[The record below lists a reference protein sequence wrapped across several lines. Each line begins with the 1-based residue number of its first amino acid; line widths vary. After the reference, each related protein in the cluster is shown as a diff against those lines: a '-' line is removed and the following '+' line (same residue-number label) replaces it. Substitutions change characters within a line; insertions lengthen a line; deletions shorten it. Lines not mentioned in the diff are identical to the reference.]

1 MSKIKHDQGQEVSEI
16 GESVQSKNTNKN
28 IDPKIKTEK
37 VEIDLEKIDHLF
49 PILIDLEK
57 NSKDISEIRNLIS
70 SQLKKIIQRHSV
82 TKEYLVLFL
91 YDTERPISQ
100 GMADKIYDAIP
111 EGNGKPI
118 LLIIHSSGGRIEPA
132 YLISKA
138 CKEHSPKFIVSIPR
152 KAKSAATLIS
162 FGGDEIHMGSMSELG
177 PIDPQFGGLPALG
190 LNSALDSI
198 AKVVTKHPDSSIMF
212 SSFLQAKLDLRIL
225 GYFERVSESAKQ
237 YAIRLLK
244 DKETPKSTEE
254 IANTFVYDYKD
265 HSFVV
270 DKDEA
275 KLFLGE
281 NIKVNSEEY
290 KFSNDVH
297 KFLNRLNL
305 WAGYLNFKVTG
316 VVGSFEDLVFNKK
329 DEE

>member
-1 MSKIKHDQGQEVSEI
+1 MISNTEPVVSTKKEEPEI
-16 GESVQSKNTNKN
+16 NLDNEGE
-28 IDPKIKTEK
+28 
-37 VEIDLEKIDHLF
+37 LLRM
-49 PILIDLEK
+49 LIDL
-57 NSKDISEIRNLIS
+57 SKRNKDVSDVDNFIKKH
-70 SQLKKIIQRHSV
+70 LKKILDRHSITDQYHV
-82 TKEYLVLFL
+82 IFL
-91 YDTERPISQ
+91 YDSERSIAQ
-100 GMADKIYDAIP
+100 EMADKLYDTIP
-111 EGNGKPI
+111 EGNEKPI
-118 LLIIHSSGGRIEPA
+118 LLVIHSSGGRIEPA

-138 CKEHSPKFIVSIPR
+138 CKEHSSKFVISIPR

-198 AKVVTKHPDSSIMF
+198 AKVVCKYPDSSDMF

-244 DKETPKSTEE
+244 DKTTPKTPEE
-254 IANTFVYDYKD
+254 IAHTFVYEYKD

-275 KLFLGE
+275 RLFLGD
-281 NIKVNSEEY
+281 NIKINSEEY
-290 KFSNDVH
+290 HFSNDIH
-297 KFLNRLNL
+297 KFLSKLNL
-305 WAGYLNFKVTG
+305 WSGYLNFKMTG
-316 VVGSFEDLVFNKK
+316 IIGCYDDLVFNKK
-329 DEE
+329 EDE